1 MWGAFAA
8 VVLGEAGFQIGGMTH
23 VPFGVSNAAENI
35 GVEHEL
41 GYYMDGGGEGSRTP
55 VRNAICEGF
64 YTFSGSSGVSEAL
77 GRPAALRFLE
87 SCLVLMGN
95 PGTRSSIQPVRCR
108 LLP

>member
-55 VRNAICEGF
+55 VSN
-64 YTFSGSSGVSEAL
+64 
-77 GRPAALRFLE
+77 
-87 SCLVLMGN
+87 
-95 PGTRSSIQPVRCR
+95 
-108 LLP
+108 